1 MLIVRAYI
9 QVGLEVG
16 QVPADVFK
24 LAIHEDVH
32 NLETTLIVYAFYLL
46 IEFYRVM
53 ASALDMCSAIMNLM

>member
-32 NLETTLIVYAFYLL
+32 NLETTLHADAFYIFNRNFNVL
-46 IEFYRVM
+46 
-53 ASALDMCSAIMNLM
+53 ASALDMC